1 MNYGIDPANLHEL
14 LEHGFVSVNMARTII
29 NESGS
34 GRNNEF
40 AYAWAPYSLAF
51 AEAAKNATMV
61 VFNTAE
67 NKAPIAD
74 MLLNG
79 PSPFRER
86 VIRGSTVQATHPCR
100 IKFPV
105 NTSERNA
112 LNDILRTWLRAS
124 PVQQSSGPVM
134 MQSPP
139 EPPPM
144 SIKSTPSSSSPKAS
158 HRPEPLTSYHP
169 APVYQS
175 PLAAMMMSPNI
186 IGAAAAALGLTVEF
200 VARSVRQASDIE
212 EKKYQHKRSKRD
224 GWY

>member
-1 MNYGIDPANLHEL
+1 
-14 LEHGFVSVNMARTII
+14 MARTII

-86 VIRGSTVQATHPCR
+86 VICGSIVQAPHPCR

-105 NTSERNA
+105 NISERNA
-112 LNDILRTWLRAS
+112 LNDILRTWHRAS

-144 SIKSTPSSSSPKAS
+144 
-158 HRPEPLTSYHP
+158 
-169 APVYQS
+169 
-175 PLAAMMMSPNI
+175 MMSPKL
-186 IGAAAAALGLTVEF
+186 IGVTAAALGLTVDF
-200 VARSVRQASDIE
+200 VSRVVRQASDIE
-212 EKKYQHKRSKRD
+212 EKKYQRKRSRRD